1 MMVSVF
7 IWWACESNTQV
18 VRWLISSFLG
28 RPCFQGILGLLFF
41 ATISLEAAGVAN
53 EEVVFIDELDE
64 VVGRASWEGATDNE
78 VFFRGAITYFSRFS
92 WILSGSEMDFDPYF
106 SGGSFVKLTVNI

>member
-28 RPCFQGILGLLFF
+28 RPCFQGTPGVLFI
-41 ATISLEAAGVAN
+41 ATLFLEAAGVAD

-64 VVGRASWEGATDNE
+64 VVGGTSRKGCRRQRSIFSGCDHL
-78 VFFRGAITYFSRFS
+78 FSRSS
-92 WILSGSEMDFDPYF
+92 WILSGSEMDFYPYF
-106 SGGSFVKLTVNI
+106 AGGLHQADGE